1 MQNLNTID
9 WILLGLVAVLAIL
22 AVRSVLKKPAGGTCG
37 SGCAG
42 CPFSGKD
49 GACQKRKEA

>member
-22 AVRSVLKKPAGGTCG
+22 AVRSVLKSRRRHLRLRLCRLPLQRQGRSLPKT
-37 SGCAG
+37 
-42 CPFSGKD
+42 
-49 GACQKRKEA
+49 